1 MENEMEEK
9 EEKKMEN
16 EMEKKDENKE
26 KKNDFPIIYTFNEIS
41 SKISSKLSIE
51 VRKKFKKGEKTEE
64 ILTKM
69 SDEYL
74 TQKQKRK
81 EKKPRKKR
89 DKKKL
94 GRKRKE
100 ENYYSDINNIE
111 NGKGNDDDN
120 NFHSRDS
127 IDNIIKKIK
136 NKLFKELIKF
146 VNECLYLEFD
156 SKKKQNYS
164 NLVNN
169 KYSKNQE
176 IIKYLDSKKIVE
188 DTKQKNNIKLLNS
201 TLKDIFSHNVS
212 PKFSKMKSNEKIIKK
227 ILEKEKDNKFIQFL
241 FNLTFSEWID
251 IFIYKKDLTEYD
263 SLIEEKINKV
273 FEKCRI
279 KNILEKIGKEND
291 NYFSCFLIL
300 IYNFQRWIISRKG
313 REPNNNN
320 KES

>member
-1 MENEMEEK
+1 M
-9 EEKKMEN
+9 EKKMEN

-41 SKISSKLSIE
+41 SKIRSKLKLPIE
-51 VRKKFKKGEKTEE
+51 VREKFIKGEKTEE

-69 SDEYL
+69 NDKYFNNP
-74 TQKQKRK
+74 QKRK

-100 ENYYSDINNIE
+100 ENENLSNN

-120 NFHSRDS
+120 KIHSRDS
-127 IDNIIKKIK
+127 IDNIIKNIK

-146 VNECLYLEFD
+146 INECLYLEFD
-156 SKKKQNYS
+156 SKKKQYYS
-164 NLVNN
+164 KLVNK

-176 IIKYLDSKKIVE
+176 IIKYLNSKKIVE
-188 DTKQKNNIKLLNS
+188 DTKQENNIKILNS
-201 TLKDIFSHNVS
+201 TLKDILSHYVS

-227 ILEKEKDNKFIQFL
+227 ILEKEKNNKFIKFL
-241 FNLTFSEWID
+241 FNLTFNEWID
-251 IFIYKKDLTEYD
+251 IFIYKKDLIEYD
-263 SLIEEKINKV
+263 FLIKKKINKV
-273 FEKCRI
+273 FERCRI
-279 KNILEKIGKEND
+279 ENILEKICHEND
-291 NYFSCFLIL
+291 SEYFSCFLIL
-300 IYNFQRWIISRKG
+300 TYNFQRWIISRKG
-313 REPNNNN
+313 RDNN